1 MSSEVR
7 FSLANKQQLI
17 AQFLKVR
24 QHSEIYCQPLE
35 IEDYG
40 LQAIAD
46 TSPVKWHLAHTSWF
60 FETFILKTT
69 EINFIPFNK
78 HYEYLFNSYYNGVG
92 EQFLRAKR
100 SLLSRPTVKEVY
112 EYRANI
118 NTRIVKLIESFDQ
131 VPDEVASLLILG
143 INHEQQHQELFFTDL
158 LYNWY
163 QNPLLPSYQA
173 QTADKINQGRSPQI
187 APIKWIAYPEQMTTL
202 GVNNTD
208 KFFVFDNE
216 TPQHKVY
223 LQAFEIADRLVTNA
237 DFLQFIEANGY
248 VSSDYW
254 LSDGWTTVK
263 SNGWK
268 CPLYWFKRDGDWY
281 QYGLNGVQP
290 LNLGAPVSHVSA
302 YEADAFARWSNAR
315 LPTEAE
321 WEHVAS
327 KFEIKGNFVES
338 GRLQTEKNEQPL
350 EVKQLYGDVWEWT
363 STAYG
368 PHPGFN
374 PAKGA
379 VGEYNGKFMC
389 NQQVLKGG
397 SCVTSSEHIRSSY
410 RNFFYPDA
418 RWQFSGI
425 RLARDL

>member
-1 MSSEVR
+1 MSSEIR
-7 FSLANKQQLI
+7 LSLANKQQLL

-24 QHSEIYCQPLE
+24 QHSETYCQPLE

-46 TSPVKWHLAHTSWF
+46 TSPAKWHLAHTSWF
-60 FETFILKTT
+60 FETFILKTN
-69 EINFIPFNK
+69 EQKFIPFNK

-112 EYRANI
+112 EYRSNI
-118 NTRIVKLIESFDQ
+118 NSRILKLIESFEQ
-131 VPDEVASLLILG
+131 VPDDIASLLILG

-163 QNPLLPSYQA
+163 QNPLLPSYQTQVA
-173 QTADKINQGRSPQI
+173 EKIYQDKSQQVN
-187 APIKWIAYPEQMTTL
+187 PIKWIAYAEQLSTL
-202 GVNNTD
+202 GVNDMNNG
-208 KFFVFDNE
+208 FVFDNE

-237 DFLQFIEANGY
+237 DYLQFIEANGY
-248 VSSDYW
+248 SLPDYW
-254 LSDGWTTVK
+254 LSDGWATVK
-263 SNGWK
+263 SQAWK
-268 CPLYWFKRDGDWY
+268 CPLYWFKRDGAWY

-290 LNLGAPVSHVSA
+290 LNLDAPVSHVSA

-327 KFEIKGNFVES
+327 KFPIRGNLVES
-338 GRLQTEKNEQPL
+338 GCLQPKLCEQSF
-350 EVKQLYGDVWEWT
+350 EVKQLFGDVWEWT